1 MELNIQIDESV
12 QTPKFRQIIAA
23 IVMLVKDGTLHPGYK
38 LPPERE
44 FASKLGVSR
53 GTIKKAFEELEKNNI
68 IRSIHGSGTYI
79 SMGQDIIDSNR
90 KKIALDKIKHLLEEL
105 EMLGFSHRE
114 MRAHINIIIKEREKN
129 VRHANIV
136 AVDCSYEAL
145 YTFPQQLSY
154 IKHAHLDQLLLDD
167 VRDSANPQSLLAPYD
182 LILTTSTHYSELCI
196 LAPTLSDNI
205 LQAALS
211 PDRQTIIEIAQISDA
226 SKVGVISFSE
236 RFARIISNTLSMST
250 LPSHCELML
259 YKHNEDAIV
268 DFIKDKDVIILPP
281 LDLDNANSLKLNDLV
296 VANNKDVIFFNYQIE
311 RGSLIYIEERISTIL
326 QGKQQGGSHL

>member
-23 IVMLVKDGTLHPGYK
+23 IVMLVKDGSLHPGYK

-44 FASKLGVSR
+44 FAAMLGVSR

-90 KKIALDKIKHLLEEL
+90 KKIALDKIKYLLQEL

-114 MRAHINIIIKEREKN
+114 MRAHINIIIKERENN
-129 VRHANIV
+129 VRNASIV

-154 IKHAHLDQLLLDD
+154 IKHANLDQLLLDD
-167 VRDSANPQSLLAPYD
+167 VRNSSNPQKLLAPYD
-182 LILTTSTHYSELCI
+182 LILTTSTHYNELCI
-196 LAPTLSDNI
+196 LAPSLSDNI

-211 PDRQTIIEIAQISDA
+211 PDRQTIIEIAQISDMA
-226 SKVGVISFSE
+226 KVGVISFSD
-236 RFARIISNTLSMST
+236 RFARIINNTLSMST
-250 LPSHCELML
+250 LPSHCELKL
-259 YKHNEDAIV
+259 FQENENAMV

-281 LDLDNANSLKLNDLV
+281 LDLDHANSLRLNDLV
-296 VANNKDVIFFNYQIE
+296 VANHKDIIYFNYQIE

-326 QGKQQGGSHL
+326 QGKQGGSHI